1 MIRRPPRS
9 TRPDTLFPYTTLF
22 RSARC
27 ARALIRPP
35 GTSLRS
41 PALRSAQCVQASGR
55 KAVAAGRDR
64 LPDSRKELAAEAA
77 PTPSRGPESRRLDS
91 PPAPYHPPL
100 TTGRFDQPVPWTGAP
115 PPPASLVSFRS
126 PFCAPVRVVRS
137 PLT

>member
-35 GTSLRS
+35 GTSLRAT
-41 PALRSAQCVQASGR
+41 ALRSAQCVQASGR

-64 LPDSRKELAAEAA
+64 LPDSRKELAAEAD
-77 PTPSRGPESRRLDS
+77 PKTSRGPESRRLDS
-91 PPAPYHPPL
+91 PPAPSTPPL
-100 TTGRFDQPVPWTGAP
+100 TNGRFEQIP
-115 PPPASLVSFRS
+115 PLITPTTS
-126 PFCAPVRVVRS
+126 RVGTKGGR
-137 PLT
+137 TDKY